1 MTASRAWGGRIA
13 GVVWT
18 VVCVFATA
26 AVPIGAAPPPVDYNA
41 TLTVAQGVDVPTLDP
56 AVSAGTPAVTVR
68 HSIYEGLVSM
78 NDRGEVEPAL
88 ATSWSVSADGRTWT
102 FHLRG
107 GVRFQDGTPF
117 DAAAMKRSLDRVRD
131 PKEALPMRNYFVMIQ
146 TADAVDAST
155 LRLVTDAPFGPMLQH
170 LAYDGGAAISPPALA
185 KYGKDI
191 ASHPVGTG
199 PYRFDSQVPG
209 QSITLVRF
217 DGYWGGRPALAK
229 LVFTAVS
236 EDATRVAQ
244 LESNQAQVILN
255 VPPREALRLKQNPAL
270 TIVIKDGN
278 RVAHIGMNVSKPPL
292 SDKRVRQALNYAVN
306 RRGLVGGLLDGLG
319 TPSESFVAP
328 ITWGYVSQHLYPY
341 DVKKAKQLLAEAG
354 FPNGF
359 DTTIW
364 TPQGRYPLD
373 KETAVAVQGQL
384 AQAGVRARV
393 QVIDWAQYLTLLRR
407 PADQNT
413 TQMYLLAWESVTGE
427 IGYVSR
433 TVFASS
439 QWPPTGWNTM
449 FYRNPRVDELI
460 AQGDRTVD
468 PRTRQPIY
476 TEVQQLVVDD
486 APWLF
491 LFNYKQAIGTRSDVH
506 GFAVLPY
513 EAIDFRKAWIAAK

>member
-1 MTASRAWGGRIA
+1 MVRSCLPMVGVALVLSCVMTVAMAQ
-13 GVVWT
+13 T
-18 VVCVFATA
+18 
-26 AVPIGAAPPPVDYNA
+26 GAAAPSIDYNA
-41 TLTVAQGVDVPTLDP
+41 SLTVAQGVDVPTLDP

-78 NDRGEVEPAL
+78 NERGEIEPAL
-88 ATSWSVSADGRTWT
+88 ATSWNVSADGRVWT
-102 FHLRG
+102 FKLRP

-131 PKEALPMRNYFVMIQ
+131 PKEALPMRNYFVTIDS
-146 TADAVDAST
+146 AEAVDQTT
-155 LRLVTDAPFGPMLQH
+155 LRLTTSAPFGPLLQN
-170 LAYDGGAAISPPALA
+170 LAYDGGAAISPSALA

-199 PYRFDSQVPG
+199 PYQFDSQVPG
-209 QSITLVRF
+209 QSITLRRF
-217 DGYWGGRPALAK
+217 DGYWGGRPALAR
-229 LVFTAVS
+229 LVYTAVS

-278 RVAHIGMNVSKPPL
+278 RVAHIGMNLLKTPF
-292 SDKRVRQALNYAVN
+292 SDRRVRQALNYAIN

-341 DVKKAKQLLAEAG
+341 DVKKAKALLSEAG

-373 KETAVAVQGQL
+373 KETAIAVQGQL
-384 AQAGVRARV
+384 AQIGVRARV
-393 QVIDWAQYLTLLRR
+393 QVIDWAQYLGLLRK

-439 QWPPTGWNTM
+439 QWPPAGWNTM
-449 FYRNPRVDELI
+449 FYKNPRVDELI

-468 PRTRQPIY
+468 PRARQPLY
-476 TEVQQLVVDD
+476 TEMQRLVVDD

-491 LFNYKQAIGTRSDVH
+491 LFNYKQAIGARSNVH
-506 GFAVLPY
+506 GYAVLPY
-513 EAIDFRKAWIAAK
+513 EAIDFRKAWVAAK